1 MPKLVL
7 KNRIPQH
14 EKSNN
19 QTKTEFHVK
28 NRKRHK
34 LIFLST
40 QSHLYQFSNNH
51 VLFHLRL
58 KENLL
63 NHQNVS
69 KYCEHDYGFGAVC
82 P

>member
-28 NRKRHK
+28 NRK
-34 LIFLST
+34 
-40 QSHLYQFSNNH
+40 
-51 VLFHLRL
+51 
-58 KENLL
+58 
-63 NHQNVS
+63 
-69 KYCEHDYGFGAVC
+69 HDTKSFIPV
-82 P
+82 

>member
-1 MPKLVL
+1 MLKLVL
-7 KNRIPQH
+7 KNRIPEH

-19 QTKTEFHVK
+19 QAKTEFRVK
-28 NRKRHK
+28 NWKRHK
-34 LIFLST
+34 RIFLST

-51 VLFHLRL
+51 ALFHLWW

-69 KYCEHDYGFGAVC
+69 KYYEHDYGFGAVC